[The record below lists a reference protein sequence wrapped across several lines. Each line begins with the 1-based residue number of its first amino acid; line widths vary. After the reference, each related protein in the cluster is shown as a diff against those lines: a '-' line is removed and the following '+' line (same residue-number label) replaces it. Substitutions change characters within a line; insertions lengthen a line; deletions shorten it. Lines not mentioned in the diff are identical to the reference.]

1 MIVAEADEKIIKI
14 VLQILSEENLPTTEM
29 IRTTL
34 RYVIEMLR
42 KMNPLSDVANVDED
56 QLVKKV
62 ETLCNVYVPTISTLD
77 DMRGHQEWFSS
88 RRAEIQWR
96 FWERY
101 KRYLE
106 NDPYMP
112 PQVVRRLD
120 DVSNQILSRLEYPLR
135 AGPWDRRGMVVGQV
149 QSGKTSNYTALICK
163 ATDAGYKLIV
173 VLTGT
178 HNSLRSQTQL
188 RLDEGFLGFDSQRRG
203 LFAPDNIRLGGG
215 LLRGAELYI
224 VHSLTNSSDK
234 GDFNLRVAQQANVM
248 FGGDPVLLVVKKN
261 ASVLKNLLKWSTSLQ
276 SSRLN
281 NAQSQVHGVPL
292 LLIDDE
298 ADNAS
303 INTNPVLDENGN
315 PDPETDPSK
324 INGLIRRLL
333 NSFEQS
339 VYIGYTATPFANIFI
354 ADTVTNEEF
363 GEDLFPRSFI
373 INLQPPSNHLGP
385 AKLFG
390 LTLDPVTGQESA
402 SGLPLIRHV
411 HDYAQWMPDRHKK
424 EHRPGPLPQSVKQA
438 IKEFILT
445 CAARYVRGQT
455 HEHNSMLIH
464 VTRFTAV
471 QSCVTQ
477 QVKEELSFLQQRLRY
492 GDGHAPDQITDK
504 LQILWKDDFVA
515 TMQKFHET
523 DLTPVTW
530 DQVKEVLYMVAA
542 KIEVRKIN
550 GTAKDTLQYVEHP
563 DGLSVICIGGDKL
576 SRGLTLEG
584 LSISYYLRAS
594 RMYDTLM
601 QMGRWFGYR
610 DGYTDLCRL
619 HTTSELEGWYRDITA
634 ADEELRQMFEDMAAQ
649 EKTPEEYGL
658 GVKTH
663 PDGLMIT
670 AATKMRHGQR
680 VMLSYSQDIEETV
693 VFFDDI
699 EINQQNLLVTERL
712 IRDIDTRYTR
722 RNVEKAGSTYI
733 WDNVSG
739 EAVVDFLTDYI
750 THDTARK
757 VRSSVLNKY
766 IKARMADNELVE
778 WTIALISIEEK
789 IQRDSPFYI
798 ADLVVGLT
806 ERSRVNDPSDS
817 KYRIRRL
824 VSPRDEYI
832 DLSEEERSQALRETQ
847 IMWEEHQ
854 DKSKSKEMPDLP
866 SGQIIRR
873 TRPAKRGL
881 LLLYVL
887 KYESEPLP
895 DPHIPIVGFAISF
908 PKSNRGE
915 KAAVEYV
922 VNNVYWQ
929 QEFGDA
935 L

>member
-1 MIVAEADEKIIKI
+1 MIATGTDEKIIKI
-14 VLQILSEENLPTTEM
+14 VLQMLSEEDLPTTEL
-29 IRTTL
+29 IRITV
-34 RYVIEMLR
+34 RNVVEMMR
-42 KMNPLSDVANVDED
+42 KTNHLAGEGNVEED
-56 QLVKKV
+56 QLIRKI
-62 ETLCNVYVPTISTLD
+62 ETLCNVYVPAMSTLD

-106 NDPYMP
+106 NDPDMP
-112 PQVVRRLD
+112 PQVIRRLD
-120 DVSNQILSRLEYPLR
+120 DVSDQILSRLEDPLR
-135 AGPWDRRGMVVGQV
+135 TGPWDRRGMVVGQV

-163 ATDAGYKLIV
+163 AVDSGYKLIV
-173 VLTGT
+173 ILAGT

-188 RLDEGFLGFDSQRRG
+188 RLDEGFLAFDTQRRG
-203 LFAPDNIRLGGG
+203 LFNPDNIRLGVG
-215 LLRGAELYI
+215 LLRGAELYL

-234 GDFNLRVAQQANVM
+234 GDFNLKVAQQATVM
-248 FGGDPVLLVVKKN
+248 FGGEPVLLVVKKN
-261 ASVLKNLLKWSTSLQ
+261 GSVLKNLLKWSTSLQ
-276 SSRLN
+276 SSRKS
-281 NAQSQVHGVPL
+281 NAQSRVHGVPL

-303 INTNPVLDENGN
+303 INTNPILDENGD
-315 PDPETDPSK
+315 PDPEMDPSK
-324 INGLIRRLL
+324 INGLIRKLL

-339 VYIGYTATPFANIFI
+339 AYIGYTATPFANIFI
-354 ADTVTNEEF
+354 ADSVANEEF

-373 INLQPPSNHLGP
+373 INLQPPSNYLGP

-390 LTLDPVTGQESA
+390 LSIDPVTEKEST

-411 HDYAQWMPDRHKK
+411 LDYSEWMPDKHKK

-445 CAARYVRGQT
+445 CTARSIRGQVR
-455 HEHNSMLIH
+455 EHNSMLIH

-471 QSCVTQ
+471 QSYVAE

-492 GDGHAPDQITDK
+492 GDGYAPNQITNELK
-504 LQILWKDDFVA
+504 ALWGTDFVP
-515 TMQKFHET
+515 TMREFHGS
-523 DLTPVTW
+523 DLIPVTW
-530 DQVKEVLYMVAA
+530 DQIKEELYIAA
-542 KIEVRKIN
+542 SKIEVRKIN

-649 EKTPEEYGL
+649 EKTPEDYGL

-670 AATKMRHGQR
+670 AAAKMRHGQK
-680 VMLSYSQDIEETV
+680 VMLSYSQDIVETV

-699 EINQQNLLVTERL
+699 EINQQNLLATERL

-722 RNVEKAGSTYI
+722 RNVEKAGNTYI
-733 WDNVSG
+733 WDDVQG
-739 EAVVDFLTDYI
+739 EAIVDFLTDYI
-750 THDTARK
+750 THETARK

-766 IKARMADNELVE
+766 IMARMAEKELIE
-778 WTIALISIEEK
+778 WTIALISIEDK
-789 IQRDSPFYI
+789 IQKDSPFSI
-798 ADLVVGLT
+798 ADLTVGLT
-806 ERSRVNDPSDS
+806 ERSRVNDPTDS

-832 DLSEEERSQALRETQ
+832 DLSEEERTQALRETQ
-847 IMWEEHQ
+847 RRWEEHS
-854 DKSKSKEMPDLP
+854 DRSNSKEMPILP
-866 SGQIIRR
+866 SGQIIRQI
-873 TRPAKRGL
+873 RPAKRGL

-887 KYESEPLP
+887 KHESESLP
-895 DPHIPIVGFAISF
+895 DAHVPIVGFAISF

-915 KAAVEYV
+915 EAAVEYV
-922 VNNVYWQ
+922 VNNIYWQ
-929 QEFGDA
+929 QEFGGEV
-935 L
+935 

>member
-1 MIVAEADEKIIKI
+1 MITTETDEKIIKI
-14 VLQILSEENLPTTEM
+14 VLQIFSAQDSPTTEM
-29 IRTTL
+29 IGAAVHNAL
-34 RYVIEMLR
+34 GMLR
-42 KMNPLSDVANVDED
+42 AMNQLSDVVNVDKD
-56 QLVKKV
+56 QLVKKI
-62 ETLCNVYVPTISTLD
+62 ETLCNVYVPPMSTLD
-77 DMRGHQEWFSS
+77 DKRGHQEWFSS

-101 KRYLE
+101 QRYLE
-106 NDPYMP
+106 NDPDMP
-112 PQVVRRLD
+112 PQVVRRLE
-120 DVSNQILSRLEYPLR
+120 DVSNQILSRLEDPLR
-135 AGPWDRRGMVVGQV
+135 TGPWDRRGMVVGQV

-163 ATDAGYKLIV
+163 AADAGYKLIV

-224 VHSLTNSSDK
+224 VHSLTNSSER

-248 FGGDPVLLVVKKN
+248 IGGDPVLLVVKKN
-261 ASVLKNLLKWSTSLQ
+261 ASVLNNLLKWSTSLQ
-276 SSRLN
+276 SSSQN
-281 NAQSQVHGVPL
+281 QAQSQVHGVPL

-303 INTNPVLDENGN
+303 INTNPILDENGN
-315 PDPETDPSK
+315 PDPETDPTK

-339 VYIGYTATPFANIFI
+339 AYIGYTATPFANIFI
-354 ADTVTNEEF
+354 TDTVTNEKF

-373 INLQPPSNHLGP
+373 INLQPPSNYFGS
-385 AKLFG
+385 ARLFG
-390 LTLDPVTGQESA
+390 LAIDPGTGLESVSA
-402 SGLPLIRHV
+402 LPLIRHV
-411 HDYAQWMPDRHKK
+411 HDYSEWIPDKHKK
-424 EHRPGPLPQSVKQA
+424 EYRPGPLPQSVKQA

-445 CAARYVRGQT
+445 CAARYVRGQM

-471 QSCVTQ
+471 QSYVAE
-477 QVKEELSFLQQRLRY
+477 QVKDELSFLQQRLRY
-492 GDGHAPDQITDK
+492 GDGYALDQIIDELK
-504 LQILWKDDFVA
+504 DLWDSDFVP
-515 TMQKFHET
+515 TMQKFNELE
-523 DLTPVTW
+523 LTPVTW
-530 DQVKEVLYMVAA
+530 DQVKEVLYIAAA

-563 DGLSVICIGGDKL
+563 DGLSIICIGGDKL

-670 AATKMRHGQR
+670 AATKMRHGQK
-680 VMLSYSQDIEETV
+680 VMLSYSQGIEETV
-693 VFFDDI
+693 VFFEDE
-699 EINQQNLLVTERL
+699 EINQQNLMVTERL
-712 IRDIDTRYTR
+712 IRDIDTRYMR
-722 RNVEKAGSTYI
+722 RNVEKAGSTYT

-750 THDTARK
+750 THETARK

-789 IQRDSPFYI
+789 IEKDTPFYI
-798 ADLVVGLT
+798 ADLAIGLT

-832 DLSEEERSQALRETQ
+832 DMSEEERSQALKETQ
-847 IMWEEHQ
+847 VIWEEHK
-854 DKSKSKEMPDLP
+854 DKSKSKDIPNLP

-873 TRPAKRGL
+873 IRPAIRGL

-887 KYESEPLP
+887 KYESASLP
-895 DPHIPIVGFAISF
+895 DPHVPIVGFAISF

-915 KAAVEYV
+915 EAAVEYV

-929 QEFGDA
+929 QEFGDEV
-935 L
+935 

>member
-1 MIVAEADEKIIKI
+1 MIVTGTDEKIIKI
-14 VLQILSEENLPTTEM
+14 VLQFLSEEDLPTTEM
-29 IRTTL
+29 IRATL
-34 RYVIEMLR
+34 RDIIEMMR
-42 KMNPLSDVANVDED
+42 KMNQLVGEENIEED
-56 QLVKKV
+56 QLVKKI
-62 ETLCNVYVPTISTLD
+62 ETLCNVYVPAISTLD

-106 NDPYMP
+106 DDPEMP
-112 PQVVRRLD
+112 PQAIRGLD
-120 DVSNQILSRLEYPLR
+120 DVSNQILSRLEDSLR
-135 AGPWDRRGMVVGQV
+135 TGPWDRRGMVVGQV

-163 ATDAGYKLIV
+163 AVDAGYKLIV
-173 VLTGT
+173 VLAGT

-188 RLDEGFLGFDSQRRG
+188 RLDEGFLAFDTQRRG
-203 LFAPDNIRLGGG
+203 LFNLDNIRLGVG
-215 LLRGAELYI
+215 LLRGAELYH

-234 GDFNLRVAQQANVM
+234 GDFNLKVAQQANVM
-248 FGGDPVLLVVKKN
+248 IGGEPVLLVVKKN

-276 SSRLN
+276 STRQNDSH
-281 NAQSQVHGVPL
+281 SQVHNVPL

-315 PDPETDPSK
+315 PDPEMDPTK

-339 VYIGYTATPFANIFI
+339 AYIGYTATPFANIFI
-354 ADTVTNEEF
+354 ADTVTNEQF

-373 INLQPPSNHLGP
+373 FNLQPPSNYLGP

-390 LTLDPVTGQESA
+390 LAMDPVTGKES
-402 SGLPLIRHV
+402 SQGLPLIRYV
-411 HDYAQWMPDRHKK
+411 RDYSKWMPDKHKK
-424 EHRPGPLPQSVKQA
+424 EHRPGPLPQSVKQS

-445 CAARYVRGQT
+445 CAARYVCGQG
-455 HEHNSMLIH
+455 HKHNSMLIH

-471 QSCVTQ
+471 QSHVAE

-492 GDGHAPDQITDK
+492 GDGYAQNQIIDELK
-504 LQILWKDDFVA
+504 SLWDADFIP
-515 TMQKFHET
+515 TMREFHER
-523 DLTPVTW
+523 DLIPVLW
-530 DQVKEVLYMVAA
+530 EQVKEKLYIAA
-542 KIEVRKIN
+542 SKIEVKKIN
-550 GTAKDTLQYVEHP
+550 GTAKDTLQYLEHP

-634 ADEELRQMFEDMAAQ
+634 AGEELRQMFEDMAVQ

-658 GVKTH
+658 GIKTH

-670 AATKMRHGQR
+670 AAAKMRHGQK
-680 VMLSYSQDIEETV
+680 VMLSYSQDIVETV
-693 VFFDDI
+693 VFSDDT
-699 EINQQNLLVTERL
+699 EINQKNLLATDRL
-712 IRDIDTRYTR
+712 IRDIDVLYTR
-722 RNVEKAGSTYI
+722 RKAEKEGGTYI
-733 WDNVSG
+733 WNNVSG
-739 EAVVDFLTDYI
+739 EAVVDFLADYK
-750 THDTARK
+750 THETARK
-757 VRSSVLNKY
+757 VQAYVLNKY
-766 IKARMADNELVE
+766 IKARIADNELVE
-778 WTIALISIEEK
+778 WTIALISIEDN
-789 IQRDSPFYI
+789 IQNDALFLI
-798 ADLVVGLT
+798 AGLAIGLT
-806 ERSRVNDPSDS
+806 ERSRVNDSTDD

-832 DLSEEERSQALRETQ
+832 DLSIEERSQALSETQ
-847 IMWEEHQ
+847 TKWEEHR
-854 DKSKSKEMPDLP
+854 DKSKSKEMPELP

-873 TRPAKRGL
+873 IRPADRGL

-887 KYESEPLP
+887 KYEPDALP
-895 DPHIPIVGFAISF
+895 DSHIPIVGFAISF
-908 PKSNRGE
+908 PRSNRGE
-915 KAAVEYV
+915 EAAVEYV
-922 VNNVYWQ
+922 VNNIYWQ
-929 QEFGDA
+929 QEFGDEG
-935 L
+935 